1 MKHGSLLLG
10 VVSIRKLPLPLR
22 ERDRVRGMKIESIN
36 ILGHYHPHPDPP
48 PSRGRGKSE
57 FPDGNYLVFPFVVSL
72 SNHKK
77 ILLQEPQWI
86 KILRK

>member
-1 MKHGSLLLG
+1 M
-10 VVSIRKLPLPLR
+10 R

-77 ILLQEPQWI
+77 ILLQEPLLLTSFLWEYHLTLPSPPWTGERD
-86 KILRK
+86 K